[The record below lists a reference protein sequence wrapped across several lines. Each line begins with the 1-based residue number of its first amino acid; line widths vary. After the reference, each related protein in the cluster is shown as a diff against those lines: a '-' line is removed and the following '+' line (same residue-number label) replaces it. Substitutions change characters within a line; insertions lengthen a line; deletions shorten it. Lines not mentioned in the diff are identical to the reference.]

1 MLNDQDE
8 SENASQDIQLP
19 ATAALL
25 ALGQCHLADALQCEE
40 EEALQRS
47 CLLRVELKLGWIAII
62 RLSLMRF

>member
-19 ATAALL
+19 ATEALL
-25 ALGQCHLADALQCEE
+25 ALGQCHLADALQCEQ
-40 EEALQRS
+40 EALQRP
-47 CLLRVELKLGWIAII
+47 CLLRVELQLGWIAII